1 MIFPI
6 ILFLIPLAGS
16 LMLFAINNV
25 VAARRTALVM
35 TLLEFAVGVAG
46 FLYFRDGSLSGC
58 MAGQG
63 GTLLSALHLSMD
75 GISLLPVILTVF
87 LTPIIIIIS
96 FSHTHDKPGLFYGLI
111 LLMEMAFVGVFTTTN
126 GMAFYIFWE
135 LALIPAWLICAMWG
149 GNDRV
154 RITFKFFIFTFTGSL
169 AMLGALLYV
178 YSATP
183 DTHSFEFSA
192 LYQASLTASQQTW
205 VFWALFFAFAV
216 KIPIFPFHSWQPDTY
231 TASPLAGTLLLAGI
245 MLKMGTY
252 GLIRVLLP
260 IAPQALADSG
270 IIALWISIA
279 GIVYASVI
287 ALMQKDMKRLIAYA
301 SIAHVGLIAAAIFSS
316 TFYGLQGALLQ
327 MLAHGINVTA
337 LFFMI
342 DIYERRTGTR
352 TIGAQSGIARKAPWF
367 SAFFLIFILA
377 TIALPLTNGFVG
389 EFMMM
394 LGLFQVQPWM
404 AAVAGLGIIFGA
416 VFMLWMYQRTVLGP
430 ANEEPFADLSRSE
443 LIVSLCLLLAVFWM
457 GVYPN
462 TFLNVSESGINILV
476 NHINVI
482 Q

>member
-1 MIFPI
+1 MIFPL

-16 LMLFAINNV
+16 LMLFAINKIA
-25 VAARRTALVM
+25 AARKMALIM
-35 TLLEFAVGVAG
+35 ALLEFVVGVLG
-46 FLYFRDGSLSGC
+46 FVAYRNGSFAAC
-58 MAGQG
+58 CVGQG
-63 GTLLSALHLSMD
+63 GALLGSLHLSMD

-87 LTPIIIIIS
+87 LTPLIIVIS
-96 FSHTHDKPGLFYGLI
+96 FSQAHERPGLFYGLI
-111 LLMEMAFVGVFTTTN
+111 LLMEMAFIGVFTTTN
-126 GMAFYIFWE
+126 GLAFYIFWE

-149 GNDRV
+149 GKDRI
-154 RITFKFFIFTFTGSL
+154 RITFKFFIYTFTGSL
-169 AMLGALLYV
+169 SMLGALLYV

-183 DTHSFEFSA
+183 GVHSFEFSA
-192 LYQASLTASQQTW
+192 LYQASLTATQQTW
-205 VFWALFFAFAV
+205 IFWALFFAFAV

-231 TASPLAGTLLLAGI
+231 TESPLAGTLLLAGI

-260 IAPQALADSG
+260 IAPLALVNSG
-270 IIALWISIA
+270 TIALWVSIA

-287 ALMQKDMKRLIAYA
+287 AIMQKDMKRLIAYA

-342 DIYERRTGTR
+342 DLYERRTGSR
-352 TIGAQSGIARKAPWF
+352 TMGTHSGIARKAPWF
-367 SAFFLIFILA
+367 AAFFLIFILA

-394 LGLFQVQPWM
+394 MGIFQVQPWM

-416 VFMLWMYQRTVLGP
+416 VYMLWMYQRTILGP
-430 ANEEPFADLSRSE
+430 GSDEPFADLNRTE
-443 LIVSLCLLLAVFWM
+443 ILISLILLITVMWM
-457 GVYPN
+457 GIYPN
-462 TFLNVSESGINILV
+462 TFLKVSESGINLLV
-476 NHINVI
+476 AQLHSIN
-482 Q
+482 